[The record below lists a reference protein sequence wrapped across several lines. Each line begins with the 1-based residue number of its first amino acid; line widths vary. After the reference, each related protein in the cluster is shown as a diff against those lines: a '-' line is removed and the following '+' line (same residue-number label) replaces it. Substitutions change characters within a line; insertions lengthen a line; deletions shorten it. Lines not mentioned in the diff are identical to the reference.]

1 MAMERTVRRLAAVLA
16 ADVVGYSGKIEADE
30 SSTLASLKDVQAT
43 TIDPLLAEHSGR
55 IVKTMG
61 DGFIAEF
68 GSVVDAVTFA
78 VAMQKSVTERQ
89 QGTASEKRLVYRIG
103 INLGDVVVEGDDLL
117 GDGVNVAARLEQICK
132 PGGIL
137 ISGTAYDH
145 LQGKLGLPL
154 DFTGEQRVKNINRS
168 VRTYAVRLDGSAP
181 GWRRALPRYGKRVRP
196 VIAAALAALMVV
208 GGSWWYAHRAAL
220 SSVPSIAVMP
230 FEVAGGD
237 PATDRLA
244 RGIAN
249 DISIDF
255 SRLRNLD
262 VIGSSTTEAYGSK
275 GADVRRIARDLKVR
289 YVLTGAIQR
298 EGDQLRV
305 SAQLQDGE
313 TGASLWSNRW
323 DRPSGDIFAVQ
334 NEVSDGVIS
343 TLGGRGLL
351 TSLAATAARRK
362 GPSDLEAYDLFA
374 LGMADF
380 YKGGE
385 EGFAK
390 SIKLFDAA
398 IDKDPQFGFAYV
410 KKGWAILNH
419 ALSANGD
426 VDEAGSE
433 FERLSR
439 KAIEIDPYGAEG
451 HVSLGDKLVW
461 WGDFAQGAVEVERAL
476 ELNPSS
482 ADIMALSAGAMP
494 QLGRPEQGAAQ
505 CDKAYRL
512 NSAPP
517 PFYPAFCYQNY
528 FFTKR
533 YRESAEA
540 TKRHD
545 AWLGAHVLDFLVFRA
560 AAQIEAG
567 AADDAAATIAE
578 WKRKYPQV
586 PVEEYMTDYTAYSR
600 QQEAD
605 QLVASLHKAGAPM
618 CVPNEKLADFP
629 KLQHLKICDEERAK
643 QAVR

>member
-1 MAMERTVRRLAAVLA
+1 MERTVRRLAAVLA

-30 SSTLASLKDVQAT
+30 SSTLAALKDVRAT
-43 TIDPLLAEHSGR
+43 TIDPLLAENSGR

-78 VAMQKSVTERQ
+78 VAMQKSVPERQ
-89 QGTASEKRLVYRIG
+89 QGTAPEKRLVYRIG

-132 PGGIL
+132 PGEIL
-137 ISGTAYDH
+137 ISGTAYDQ

-154 DFTGEQRVKNINRS
+154 DFTGEQQVKNINRS

-181 GWRRALPRYGKRVRP
+181 GWRRALPRYVKRARP
-196 VIAAALAALMVV
+196 AIAAGLIAIGLA
-208 GGSWWYAHRAAL
+208 GGAWWYTHRVTL
-220 SSVPSIAVMP
+220 PSVPSIAVMP

-237 PATDRLA
+237 GATDRLA

-255 SRLRNLD
+255 SRLHNLD
-262 VIGSSTTEAYGSK
+262 VIGSSTTEAYGSR
-275 GADVRRIARDLKVR
+275 GADVRRIARDLNVR

-298 EGDQLRV
+298 EGDQFRV
-305 SAQLQDGE
+305 SALLQDGD

-351 TSLAATAARRK
+351 TNLAAVAARRK

-374 LGMADF
+374 LGIADF
-380 YKGGE
+380 NKGGK

-390 SIKLFDAA
+390 SIKFFDATIA
-398 IDKDPQFGFAYV
+398 KDPQFAFPYV
-410 KKGWAILNH
+410 KKSWATLSY
-419 ALSANGD
+419 ALTANRD
-426 VDEAGSE
+426 VDEAGNE
-433 FERLSR
+433 FEGLAR
-439 KAIEIDPYGAEG
+439 KAIEIDPYDAEG
-451 HVSLGDKLVW
+451 HVALGDKLVW

-482 ADIMALSAGAMP
+482 ADIMALSAGVMSH
-494 QLGRPEQGAAQ
+494 LGRPEQGAAQ

-517 PFYPAFCYQNY
+517 PWYPAFCYKNY

-540 TKRHD
+540 TKRYD
-545 AWLGAHVLDFLVFRA
+545 AWYRARVLDFLVFDA

-578 WKRKYPQV
+578 WKQRYPQAL
-586 PVEEYMTDYTAYSR
+586 PVEAYMSDYTAYSR

-618 CVPNEKLADFP
+618 CVPAEKLADFP

>member
-1 MAMERTVRRLAAVLA
+1 V
-16 ADVVGYSGKIEADE
+16 
-30 SSTLASLKDVQAT
+30 
-43 TIDPLLAEHSGR
+43 
-55 IVKTMG
+55 
-61 DGFIAEF
+61 
-68 GSVVDAVTFA
+68 
-78 VAMQKSVTERQ
+78 
-89 QGTASEKRLVYRIG
+89 
-103 INLGDVVVEGDDLL
+103 
-117 GDGVNVAARLEQICK
+117 
-132 PGGIL
+132 
-137 ISGTAYDH
+137 
-145 LQGKLGLPL
+145 
-154 DFTGEQRVKNINRS
+154 
-168 VRTYAVRLDGSAP
+168 
-181 GWRRALPRYGKRVRP
+181 
-196 VIAAALAALMVV
+196 
-208 GGSWWYAHRAAL
+208 
-220 SSVPSIAVMP
+220 
-230 FEVAGGD
+230 
-237 PATDRLA
+237 
-244 RGIAN
+244 
-249 DISIDF
+249 
-255 SRLRNLD
+255 
-262 VIGSSTTEAYGSK
+262 
-275 GADVRRIARDLKVR
+275 
-289 YVLTGAIQR
+289 
-298 EGDQLRV
+298 
-305 SAQLQDGE
+305 
-313 TGASLWSNRW
+313 
-323 DRPSGDIFAVQ
+323 
-334 NEVSDGVIS
+334 
-343 TLGGRGLL
+343 
-351 TSLAATAARRK
+351 AARRK